1 MKFLYLLLPLLALLS
16 ACNDKPNSNKE
27 GAPDKSI
34 PAVETVAVDSPD
46 TTLPLPP
53 PVPAREPIPVKY
65 LLGQFEPSQDENFV
79 KIEAAYTAKSS
90 IYLRKETY
98 DAFKEMH
105 AAAKADGINLQIVSA
120 TRNFNYQRG
129 IWERKWTGVT
139 KVSGQNLA
147 QTISDPVERAEK
159 ILNYSSM
166 PGTSRHHWGTDLDL
180 NNLNNEWFDSGQGK
194 KIYQWL
200 SRHAS
205 EYGFCQT
212 YTPIGEMRPHG
223 YQEEKWHWS
232 YTPLASQYL
241 EDYQALVTPADIK
254 GFKGSEVA
262 EPLNVIEHY
271 VVGVNDDCK

>member
-1 MKFLYLLLPLLALLS
+1 MKFLYLLLPVLVLFS
-16 ACNDKPNSNKE
+16 ACNDNATSGEASSEN
-27 GAPDKSI
+27 ASI

-46 TTLPLPP
+46 TAVAVRPP
-53 PVPAREPIPVKY
+53 APKRDPIPVKY
-65 LLGQFEPSQDENFV
+65 LLGQFEPSKDENFAR
-79 KIEAAYTAKSS
+79 IEGAYTAKSN

-105 AAAKADGINLQIVSA
+105 AAAKADGVNLQIVSA
-120 TRNFNYQRG
+120 TRNFNYQKG

-139 KVSGQNLA
+139 KVGGQNLA
-147 QTISDPVERAEK
+147 QTIDDPVQRAEK
-159 ILNYSSM
+159 ILRYSSM

-200 SRHAS
+200 TRHAS

-241 EDYQALVTPADIK
+241 EDYQTLVGFADIK
-254 GFKGSEVA
+254 GFKGAEAA